1 MLKHFVG
8 TAKEQ
13 FFYHNTLLCLVKALE
28 GQNITVDLRHDSH
41 VCGEVIL
48 VDGYMNIS
56 FGTAVFV
63 DAKGNEF
70 AYDNLFIQGR
80 NIRYV
85 HIPENMAAR
94 DTIKTELLKVAPKPR
109 NQNEQV
115 RKSRK
120 AKKALKLHME
130 TVARL
135 QDTKDC

>member
-1 MLKHFVG
+1 
-8 TAKEQ
+8 
-13 FFYHNTLLCLVKALE
+13 
-28 GQNITVDLRHDSH
+28 
-41 VCGEVIL
+41 
-48 VDGYMNIS
+48 MNIS
-56 FGTAVFV
+56 FGTSVFV
-63 DAKGNEF
+63 DSKGNEF

-80 NIRYV
+80 NIRHV

-94 DTIKTELLKVAPKPR
+94 DAIKTELGKVAPKPR

-135 QDTKDC
+135 QDTTDS